1 MTAGESA
8 RAEYERRRA
17 NDEAR
22 IHASWGRLGKIAVA
36 LTPEKQTTR
45 AWATGAEGEER
56 VGARLD
62 QIASEDIAVFHD
74 RRVPGSRANIDHIVI
89 TRESIWIIDTK
100 RYAGK
105 APEKRVEGGL
115 FRPRVET
122 LWLRGD
128 KSKLIDGV
136 VWQMEKVEEVV
147 GPLPIRGAL
156 CFIDAEWPLFPD
168 PFTVDDVLIT
178 WPKNLAK
185 QISADRDGGLDVEGV
200 AAQIATRF
208 RERA

>member
-1 MTAGESA
+1 MNAGGSA
-8 RAEYERRRA
+8 RAEYERRRT

-22 IHASWGRLGKIAVA
+22 IHASWGRFGKLAVA
-36 LTPEKQTTR
+36 LTPEKQSTR

-62 QIASEDIAVFHD
+62 LLASEYVAVLHD
-74 RRVPGSRANIDHIVI
+74 RRVPGSRANIDHIVV
-89 TRESIWIIDTK
+89 TRESIWVIDTK

-115 FRPRVET
+115 FRPRVEK

-128 KSKLIDGV
+128 KTKLVDGV
-136 VWQMEKVEEVV
+136 AWQMGKVESVV
-147 GPLPIRGAL
+147 GEVPIRGVL

-168 PFTVDDVLIT
+168 PFTVNEVLVT
-178 WPKNLAK
+178 WPKNLGK
-185 QISADRDGGLDVEGV
+185 QIAADRDAGIDVSRTVEQL
-200 AAQIATRF
+200 ASRF
-208 RERA
+208 RSQS